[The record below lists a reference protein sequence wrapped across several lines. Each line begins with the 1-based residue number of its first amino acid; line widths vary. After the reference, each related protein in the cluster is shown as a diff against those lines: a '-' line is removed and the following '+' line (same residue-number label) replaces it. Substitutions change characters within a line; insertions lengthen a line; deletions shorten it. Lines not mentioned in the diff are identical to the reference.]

1 MASEQELFCIF
12 IRHTL
17 GAHRHTPAAAA
28 HKCLEWNL
36 TAPVG
41 IISNALDARGTN
53 GH

>member
-1 MASEQELFCIF
+1 MASEWELFCIF

-41 IISNALDARGTN
+41 ITSNALDARGTN